1 MPWERARMPC
11 QDGDGRAAIAVA
23 LQVCNCRTGA
33 RWPGRPGLSGVSTM
47 RGRDEDLRIAS
58 ELLGGAERGHG
69 AERGQ
74 GNVLLIEGDP
84 GIGKTG
90 LLGEIMNEP
99 GRRRFP
105 VARGE
110 ADDLGRRSP
119 FAPLLTALQDAG
131 GGRPGETSTLSAP
144 ESWA

>member
-11 QDGDGRAAIAVA
+11 QDGDGRTAIAVA

-47 RGRDEDLRIAS
+47 RGRGEELRIAG
-58 ELLGGAERGHG
+58 EVLGG

-90 LLGEIMNEP
+90 LLGEVMNEAAL
-99 GRRRFP
+99 RRFS
-105 VARGE
+105 VARAE
-110 ADDLGRRSP
+110 ADELGRRKP
-119 FAPLLTALQDAG
+119 F
-131 GGRPGETSTLSAP
+131 
-144 ESWA
+144 